1 MLVYVRERFTMTQ
14 VRIGLIVL
22 LALGATLAAIG
33 HRDNNRLLI
42 ALSYGIFGIV
52 AIVVLAWR
60 RRVR

>member
-1 MLVYVRERFTMTQ
+1 MLFRSFTMTQ